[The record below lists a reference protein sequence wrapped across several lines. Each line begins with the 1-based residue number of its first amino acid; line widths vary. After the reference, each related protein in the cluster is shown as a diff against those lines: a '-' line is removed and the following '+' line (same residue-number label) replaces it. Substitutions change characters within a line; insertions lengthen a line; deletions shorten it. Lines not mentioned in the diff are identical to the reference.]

1 MITKEIKHFALNI
14 GEYSPIECDAPTS
27 VVTALVKKNIL
38 PEPYSGEH
46 FKLARGAVSDGAS
59 FVAEFELDTLL
70 FGMDNIEIRV
80 GGVTGGCL
88 LLINGVPQARLENTR
103 APYTLNIRAA
113 IHLGKNTLEL
123 RYDAHKVD
131 PCQLFED
138 ISIYSPIELVAYNT
152 RIIDNIVISEKMD
165 GDLVRL
171 TLRLSTKGKQMYTR
185 AVASLVSP
193 GGAVSYTPII
203 DGLGEMEIK
212 APNFWWPGALGTHN
226 LYNLSVNLYSENELI
241 DSREVNI
248 GLAIPEYHKSSK
260 TLTLS
265 GIPLHPMPLLVD
277 REDIILARRSHY
289 SDRLKMRRAME
300 AGVNLIYINTREAYP
315 SKDTLDAADEYGI
328 ILATRLVY
336 DKRVENEVDKKLL
349 KAEITRALLP
359 LTLHPSCLII
369 YGLPEHEDIV
379 RELISEYLPM
389 AVYIPELEPTLLSAS
404 PSLPTPP
411 VRHKYLGKKERNI
424 FSEAI
429 LSRGKNDVER
439 LLNTVAGEYLM
450 PSSFDAWCYMAERVS
465 ERELCAAIADI
476 RVTEHYEL
484 GYAASSLSEPIPAFS
499 ASILD
504 YENRC
509 KASYYALRRSS
520 RDCAVFAANMGMRV
534 SFVAS
539 NLSNKVYDGKL
550 TYSVLDNKNREIM
563 RETREFSVLPH
574 SSSVIFDVDLTDIIS
589 GHEREYYLAFF
600 ASDSRG
606 IHSEDTLLFAPER
619 AFSLLDPA
627 IKFELTGTG
636 NDYTITLHAENYA
649 RGVQISVV
657 GEEDVTLGDNHFDIT
672 SAIPVRIPL
681 HTERPTAHE
690 TLIRELAVS
699 SLYDAA
705 H

>member
-1 MITKEIKHFALNI
+1 MITKEIRRFVLTVS
-14 GEYSPIECDAPTS
+14 EYSPIECDAPTS

-46 FKLARGAVSDGAS
+46 FKLVRGAVSGGAS
-59 FVAEFELDTLL
+59 FKAEFELDTLL
-70 FGMDNIEIRV
+70 FGMDNIEIRI

-88 LLINGVPQARLENTR
+88 LLINGIPQVRLENTR
-103 APYTLNIRAA
+103 APYILNIRSA

-123 RYDAHKVD
+123 RYDAHSVD

-138 ISIYSPIELVAYNT
+138 ISIYSPIELVAYGT
-152 RIIDNIVISEKMD
+152 RIIDNIIIEEKMD

-171 TLRLSTKGKQMYTR
+171 TLKMKTKGKQMFTR

-203 DGLGEMEIK
+203 DGIGEMEIRS
-212 APNFWWPGALGTHN
+212 PNFWWPGSLGAHN
-226 LYNLSVNLYSENELI
+226 LYNLSVNLYSENELL
-241 DSREVNI
+241 DSREIKI
-248 GLAIPEYHKSSK
+248 GLVIPEYHKSSR

-265 GIPLHPMPLLVD
+265 GTPLHPMSLLVD

-289 SDRLKMRRAME
+289 SDRLKLRRAME
-300 AGVNLIYINTREAYP
+300 AGVNIIYINTREAYP
-315 SKDTLDAADEYGI
+315 SSDTLDAADEYGI
-328 ILATRLVY
+328 ILATRLLY
-336 DKRVENEVDKKLL
+336 DKKVDCEVDKKLL
-349 KAEITRALLP
+349 RTELTRALLP
-359 LTLHPSCLII
+359 LTTHPSALIF
-369 YGLPEHEDIV
+369 YGIPEHEDTV
-379 RELISEYLPM
+379 RELLSEYIPM
-389 AVYIPELEPTLLSAS
+389 AVYIPDLDPVLLSAS

-429 LSRGKNDVER
+429 LSRGKNEVER
-439 LLNTVAGEYLM
+439 LLNAVAGEYLM
-450 PSSFDAWCYMAERVS
+450 PTSFDAWCYMAERVS

-476 RVTEHYEL
+476 RVAEHYEL
-484 GYAASSLSEPIPAFS
+484 GTAASSLSEPIPAFS

-509 KASYYALRRSS
+509 KASYYALRRAS
-520 RDCAVFAANMGMRV
+520 RDCAVFAANDGMRV
-534 SFVAS
+534 KFVAS
-539 NLSNKVYDGKL
+539 DLSNKVYDGKL
-550 TYSVLDNKNREIM
+550 TYMVIDNRNREIM
-563 RETREFSVLPH
+563 RDTREFSVLPH
-574 SSSVIFDVDLTDIIS
+574 SASFIFERDLSDIIS
-589 GHEREYYLAFF
+589 GHEREYYLAFYVT
-600 ASDSRG
+600 DSRG
-606 IHSEDTLLFAPER
+606 IHSEDTLLFVPER
-619 AFSLLDPA
+619 AFSLLDPS
-627 IKFELTGTG
+627 IRYELSGTG
-636 NDYTITLHAENYA
+636 NDYIITLYAENYA

-657 GEEDVTLGDNHFDIT
+657 GDEDVTLGDNHFDIT
-672 SAIPVRIPL
+672 SKVPVRIPL